1 MSRNDLILLIA
12 ETIGVIAVVM
22 LLGLSP
28 RVRAKREVKFIYP
41 RREGLFA
48 LAGFA
53 VILAL
58 AVIYYAKLS
67 HTGLQDDLIL
77 AGLSALPFVAFLLVR
92 RQPMRSAGWGR
103 ANLSLG
109 LQFGLVLAILA
120 LFIYNRIG
128 TILGGLSGAQ
138 IGSLLYWLAIC
149 LLEESIFRGYMQPRL
164 SAWLG
169 GLPGWI
175 LCAAMFAVWRLPL
188 WLSAGGTFV
197 SVLPNLGLALI
208 QGLVLGYI
216 QRKSGSVLAP
226 ALYRAVS
233 TWASLLG

>member
-1 MSRNDLILLIA
+1 MSRNELILLAA
-12 ETIGVIAVVM
+12 EILGVVAVVM

-28 RVRAKREVKFIYP
+28 RVRARREVKFIYP

-58 AVIYYAKLS
+58 AVIYHAGS
-67 HTGLQDDLIL
+67 SRAGLPDDLIL
-77 AGLSALPFVAFLLVR
+77 AGLSALPFGAFLLLR
-92 RQPMRSAGWGR
+92 RQPLRSAGWGR

-120 LFIYNRIG
+120 LFIHNRIG
-128 TILGGLSGAQ
+128 AILGGLSGAQ
-138 IGSLLYWLAIC
+138 ISALLYGLAIC

-169 GLPGWI
+169 DLPGWA
-175 LCAAMFAVWRLPL
+175 LCAALFALWRLPAL
-188 WLSAGGTFV
+188 LAAGGNFL
-197 SVLPNLGLALI
+197 SVLPNLGLAFV

-226 ALYRAVS
+226 GLYRAVS

>member
-1 MSRNDLILLIA
+1 MSRADLILLAA
-12 ETIGVIAVVM
+12 EYLGVVAVVM

-28 RVRAKREVKFIYP
+28 RVRARHEVKFIYP

-58 AVIYYAKLS
+58 AAIYYAKS
-67 HTGLQDDLIL
+67 GRTGLQNNLIL
-77 AGLSALPFVAFLLVR
+77 AGLSALPFGAFLLVR
-92 RQPMRSAGWGR
+92 RQPLRSAGWGR
-103 ANLSLG
+103 ANLGLG

-120 LFIYNRIG
+120 LFIYNRIP
-128 TILGGLSGAQ
+128 TILSGPSSAQLS
-138 IGSLLYWLAIC
+138 SLLYGLAIC

-169 GLPGWI
+169 DLPGWA
-175 LCAAMFAVWRLPL
+175 LCAALFAVWRLPV
-188 WLSAGGTFV
+188 WLSAGGTWL
-197 SVLPNLGLALI
+197 SVLPDLGLAFV
-208 QGLVLGYI
+208 QGLVLGYV
-216 QRKSGSVLAP
+216 QRKSGSVLASG
-226 ALYRAVS
+226 LYRAVS